1 MRKRSLPI
9 APPGI
14 RIQLTLWYTGIS
26 ALLLLIFGVTFYS
39 SFQTSMAA
47 SLDTNLQMRSQQIA
61 EGITTNNDHMVVE
74 DLVSELPELNATAA
88 LIDSSD
94 SDTNGSGSSSA
105 DKPTILS
112 HTSLYIR
119 VLDTHGQVVY
129 CTPLFKQLTLPT
141 TSVTQPLHGKP
152 WQGTVLDPQGES
164 IRLYSTMLLDNTELV
179 GIVQVGQPLTELND
193 RLQDL
198 ILALLLITPLVLLLS
213 AAVSYWL
220 AGRAFRP
227 IHRLAY
233 TAREIEA
240 TDLHQRVPVPQ
251 AKDEVRDLSLI
262 FNQMVERLEHAFSQQ
277 RRFVADASH
286 ELRTPVAV
294 IRSMTEVALSQPA
307 EREDYIS
314 VLQEVNAETE
324 RLGQLINDLLA
335 LARADEGQVLFDHD
349 AVRLD
354 LLVAD
359 VVESMGPLAEERGIS
374 LNTTRLDAVT
384 VLGDAARLI
393 QVIMSLVDNALTYTN
408 VGGAVSLAVTVHKKQ
423 ASLTVSDTGIGIA
436 AEDKQHIFER
446 FFRADPARSRAAGG
460 SGLGLAI
467 VDWVVKAHGGMVT
480 VESQPGKG
488 STFTVTLPLE
498 ESVRVENKLSKDHVA
513 ASKAL

>member
-1 MRKRSLPI
+1 MKKRRLPI

-14 RIQLTLWYTGIS
+14 RLQLTLWYTGIS
-26 ALLLLIFGVTFYS
+26 ALLLLLFGVTFYS
-39 SFQTSMAA
+39 SFQSSMAA

-61 EGITTNNDHMVVE
+61 EGITTKNDHMVIE
-74 DLVSELPELNATAA
+74 NLVGELPELNAPAA

-94 SDTNGSGSSSA
+94 SDNNGSGSSST
-105 DKPTILS
+105 DEPTATS
-112 HTSLYIR
+112 HSALYIR
-119 VLDTHGQVVY
+119 VLDTSGHVIY
-129 CTPLFKQLTLPT
+129 CTPLFKQLTLPN
-141 TSVTQPLHGKP
+141 TSVTQPLRGKP
-152 WQGTVLDPQGES
+152 WQGTVSNPQGES

-179 GIVQVGQPLTELND
+179 GVVQVGQPLTDLND
-193 RLQDL
+193 RLQDI
-198 ILALLLITPLVLLLS
+198 ILGLLLTTPLVLLLS

-240 TDLHQRVPVPQ
+240 TDLHQRVPVPL

-262 FNQMVERLEHAFSQQ
+262 FNQMVERLEYAFSQQ

-294 IRSMTEVALSQPA
+294 IRSMTEVALSQPS
-307 EREDYIS
+307 EREDYVS

-335 LARADEGQVLFDHD
+335 LARADEGQVLLDHD
-349 AVRLD
+349 PVRLD

-374 LNTTRLDAVT
+374 LNTTDLEVVT

-393 QVIMSLVDNALTYTN
+393 QVIMSLVDNGLTYTN
-408 VGGAVSLAVTVHKKQ
+408 VGGRVSLTVSVHKKQ
-423 ASLTVSDTGIGIA
+423 ACLAVSDTGIGIA

-467 VDWVVKAHGGMVT
+467 VDWVVKAHGGT
-480 VESQPGKG
+480 VIVASQLGKG
-488 STFTVTLPLE
+488 STFTIMLPLE
-498 ESVRVENKLSKDHVA
+498 EIVQAENTHLKDRVESR
-513 ASKAL
+513 